1 MDSYQGIDNSGGPSI
16 AKRALAGLVLI
27 VALALILKV
36 VIGFVIAIFW
46 VIVAVAAIVAVLW
59 ALNTLL

>member
-1 MDSYQGIDNSGGPSI
+1 MNSYESVDKPAKPSI
-16 AKRALAGLVLI
+16 AKRGLAAIVLI
-27 VALALILKV
+27 AVLALILKV

-46 VIVAVAAIVAVLW
+46 IIVAVAAIVAVLW

>member
-1 MDSYQGIDNSGGPSI
+1 MDSYQGIQEPQKPSI
-16 AKRALAGLVLI
+16 AKRALAALVLI
-27 VALALILKV
+27 AVLALILKV

-46 VIVAVAAIVAVLW
+46 IIVAVAAIGAVLW

>member
-1 MDSYQGIDNSGGPSI
+1 MDSYQGIQEPQKPSI
-16 AKRALAGLVLI
+16 LKRGLATLVLI
-27 VALALILKV
+27 AVLALILKV

-46 VIVAVAAIVAVLW
+46 IVVAVAAIVAVLW